1 MAGGQQLLEEKNRE
15 NNKAFYIFFFQ
26 YKFRYKRQHFCN
38 GMYTNMENC
47 VNGLLGVIYYTDTRP
62 EAIIVYSPHVYHNYI
77 IICILL
83 LYLC

>member
-1 MAGGQQLLEEKNRE
+1 
-15 NNKAFYIFFFQ
+15 
-26 YKFRYKRQHFCN
+26 
-38 GMYTNMENC
+38 MENC

-83 LYLC
+83 KSFNIIAAEPYFFIEFFGYAYKYTK